1 LHEKQLICKCFTVSS
16 QVADI
21 CCTLFNPIMVT
32 IRNKFLTAAISEAGA
47 ELQQLR
53 HINGIDYMWNADAQH
68 WAKHSPVL
76 FPIVGSLVNSSYSYK
91 GLQYKLPRHGFAR
104 DHVFEVLSQAED
116 KVVFALASNEQTKA
130 VYPFDFELRLLYELK
145 ESSLHCTYQ
154 VINKGA
160 EEMLFSV
167 GGHPAFA
174 LPLEDGLKYEDYHLE
189 FDQDEPLMRC
199 KLQDGLISARTELL
213 PSAGGRLMLHPSL
226 FYEDAIVLKHL
237 KSEKVTLKAD
247 HGKHGLH
254 FHYSGFPYLGIWAA
268 KDAPFVCIEPWCG
281 HADNV
286 GHDQQLETKEG
297 IERLASGS
305 SWQRTWMVDCF

>member
-1 LHEKQLICKCFTVSS
+1 
-16 QVADI
+16 
-21 CCTLFNPIMVT
+21 MVT
-32 IRNKFLTAAISEAGA
+32 ISNKFLTAVIHETGA

-53 HINGIDYMWNADAQH
+53 HVNGIDYMWNADASY

-76 FPIVGSLVNSSYSYK
+76 FPIVGSLVNNSYLFK
-91 GLQYKLPRHGFAR
+91 GWQYTLPRHGFAR
-104 DHVFEVLSQAED
+104 DYTFRVLSHSAD
-116 KVVFALASNEQTKA
+116 MAVFALASNEQTKA
-130 VYPFDFELRLLYELK
+130 VYPFDFELRLLYEL
-145 ESSLHCTYQ
+145 EEASLHCTYL
-154 VINKGA
+154 VMNNGS

-174 LPLEDGLKYEDYHLE
+174 LPLEDGLKYEEYHLE
-189 FDQDEPLMRC
+189 FDQDEPLMRY
-199 KLQDGLISARTELL
+199 KLQDGLISERTELL

-247 HGKHGLH
+247 DGKHGLH
-254 FHYSGFPYLGIWAA
+254 FHYPGFPYLGIWAA

-286 GHDQQLETKEG
+286 GHNQQLEVKEG
-297 IERLASGS
+297 IEKLAPGAT
-305 SWQRTWMVDCF
+305 WQRTWKVECF